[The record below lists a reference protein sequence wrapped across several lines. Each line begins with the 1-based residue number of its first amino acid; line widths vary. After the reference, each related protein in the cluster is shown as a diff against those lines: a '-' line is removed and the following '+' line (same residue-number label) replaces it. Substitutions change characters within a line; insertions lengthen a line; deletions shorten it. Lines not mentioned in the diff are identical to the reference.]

1 LKQPRPE
8 ISIWKSGKMDD
19 EFYPSIKTD
28 RQKVIFSRRQLPQEG
43 VTLVQ
48 SCSRNSLDT
57 GEESDIESGDESS
70 PSGWRLSSEVGR
82 RVGPSPQQHTV
93 RLRALTKA
101 NLEKNFNFAR
111 ENPTTS
117 SKTIVSTDNNME
129 IFHNYLPSEGVEA
142 VEKRK
147 STNSNS
153 TDNGGN
159 WKKSRMNVFTSHLL
173 SNKFHVFCLSFV
185 IFIFYILPGDLFK
198 LAMIIWLC
206 VRFFPKSKIQQNTF
220 TAHFQFID
228 IPTYSVEEEKIYL
241 GSLRQL
247 KTSYEPSLY
256 HKKQTILVSVIVKN
270 SGMMHVY
277 TVAND
282 SKQGEANLN
291 KSDEAELSSERI
303 YNLKGEFTYSKISMY
318 KNFVSLPNLS
328 KHFQC
333 AIDNKESNDGEVLYF
348 FAKNNREKE
357 QWFYCLKKAAGTFP
371 KTLDRNYHSDSEC
384 ISSRSNHCY
393 DNLGSHFFHT
403 VQQTYEN
410 FINTVMTKHEDE
422 PSNRRYI
429 ELNECR
435 FVKMDDTTHADSS
448 HPVQQSL
455 NWLNVIIS
463 RIFFSLST
471 EQTIVESI
479 MGEIQ
484 KKLVVMS
491 ISPIFDTIKL
501 ISFNLGKTSPI
512 IHSIDDPPIRDFW
525 GLWFDFEIEYS
536 GQISIVIETKL
547 NFSKNYSSNSEQVQ
561 KSAKNYCDENI
572 PESGDSSSEEESS
585 SRIISSG
592 HGERIKKFLLYYVA
606 PAGNYQHTKYN
617 KILDKLAK
625 FAGQPI
631 TLAIEVTH
639 LKGRLVVNLP
649 SPPTDRIWYAF
660 RNEPEITFQISPKFG
675 QHSVNLNPLTDIIK
689 NRLKKMINKKLVIP
703 NMDNIII
710 PYCSAS
716 SMTEKI

>member
-1 LKQPRPE
+1 
-8 ISIWKSGKMDD
+8 
-19 EFYPSIKTD
+19 
-28 RQKVIFSRRQLPQEG
+28 
-43 VTLVQ
+43 
-48 SCSRNSLDT
+48 
-57 GEESDIESGDESS
+57 
-70 PSGWRLSSEVGR
+70 
-82 RVGPSPQQHTV
+82 
-93 RLRALTKA
+93 LRALTKA
-101 NLEKNFNFAR
+101 NLENNFNFAH

-117 SKTIVSTDNNME
+117 SKRIVSTDNNME
-129 IFHNYLPSEGVEA
+129 IFHNYLLSEGIEA

-147 STNSNS
+147 STNSNN

-185 IFIFYILPGDLFK
+185 IFIFYILPGGLFK

-206 VRFFPKSKIQQNTF
+206 VRFFPKPKIQQSTF

-256 HKKQTILVSVIVKN
+256 HKKQTILVNVIVKK

-282 SKQGEANLN
+282 SKQGEANLD
-291 KSDEAELSSERI
+291 KSDEVELSSERI
-303 YNLKGEFTYSKISMY
+303 YNLKGEFTYSKISMF

-333 AIDNKESNDGEVLYF
+333 AIDKESNDDEVLYF

-357 QWFYCLKKAAGTFP
+357 QWFYCLKKAAGIFP

-384 ISSRSNHCY
+384 ISSSSNYCY
-393 DNLGSHFFHT
+393 DNLGSHFSHAM
-403 VQQTYEN
+403 QQIYEN
-410 FINTVMTKHEDE
+410 FINTVMTKHEDKA
-422 PSNRRYI
+422 SSRRYI

-435 FVKMDDTTHADSS
+435 FVKLADTTHANSF

-463 RIFFSLST
+463 RMFFSLST
-471 EQTIVESI
+471 EQIIVESV

-501 ISFNLGKTSPI
+501 ISFNLGKSSPI

-547 NFSKNYSSNSEQVQ
+547 NFSKNYSSSGEQVQ
-561 KSAKNYCDENI
+561 KSTKNYCDENI

-585 SRIISSG
+585 SRIINFG
-592 HGERIKKFLLYYVA
+592 NGERIKKFLLYYVA
-606 PAGNYQHTKYN
+606 PAGNYQHTKYS
-617 KILDKLAK
+617 KIFDKLAK

-649 SPPTDRIWYAF
+649 SPPTDRIWYIICVVVVAYFFVSSVFRYAF

-703 NMDNIII
+703 NMDNIVI

-716 SMTEKI
+716 SMTEKVS

>member
-1 LKQPRPE
+1 
-8 ISIWKSGKMDD
+8 MDD
-19 EFYPSIKTD
+19 EFYPKIKTD
-28 RQKVIFSRRQLPQEG
+28 RQKVIFSRRRMSQEM
-43 VTLVQ
+43 VRLVQ

-57 GEESDIESGDESS
+57 GEESDIESGGESS
-70 PSGWRLSSEVGR
+70 PLGWKHSSEVGR
-82 RVGPSPQQHTV
+82 RVGHSSQQHTV
-93 RLRALTKA
+93 RLRALNKA
-101 NLEKNFNFAR
+101 NLENNFAR

-117 SKTIVSTDNNME
+117 FTTNNME
-129 IFHNYLPSEGVEA
+129 IFNNYLPSDGGETVEI
-142 VEKRK
+142 RK
-147 STNSNS
+147 STNSNNM
-153 TDNGGN
+153 DDGGH

-185 IFIFYILPGDLFK
+185 IFIFYILPGDLLK
-198 LAMIIWLC
+198 LAIIIWLC
-206 VRFFPKSKIQQNTF
+206 VRFFPKPKIQQNTF
-220 TAHFQFID
+220 TAHLQFID
-228 IPTYSVEEEKIYL
+228 IPTYSVQEGCIYL

-256 HKKQTILVSVIVKN
+256 HKKQTTLVSVMVKN
-270 SGMMHVY
+270 SGMMHVC

-282 SKQGEANLN
+282 SMQGEANLN
-291 KSDEAELSSERI
+291 KSDGVELNSERI
-303 YNLKGEFTYSKISMY
+303 YNLKGADVFLLPEQLARRREFTYSKISK

-328 KHFQC
+328 KDFQC
-333 AIDNKESNDGEVLYF
+333 AIGKESNDDEVLYF

-357 QWFYCLKKAAGTFP
+357 HLKKVAGTFS
-371 KTLDRNYHSDSEC
+371 KTVDRNCHSDSEC
-384 ISSRSNHCY
+384 ISSGSDHCY
-393 DNLGSHFFHT
+393 ANLNNHFSHAM
-403 VQQTYEN
+403 QQTYEN
-410 FINTVMTKHEDE
+410 FMNSVMTKHEE
-422 PSNRRYI
+422 RTNRRYI
-429 ELNECR
+429 ELNDCR
-435 FVKMDDTTHADSS
+435 RFAKIADRTHADSS
-448 HPVQQSL
+448 HTVQQSL

-471 EQTIVESI
+471 EQTIVEAI

-484 KKLVVMS
+484 KKLLVMS

-501 ISFNLGKTSPI
+501 ISFNLGKTSPV
-512 IHSIDDPPIRDFW
+512 IHSVDDPPTRDFW
-525 GLWFDFEIEYS
+525 GLWFDFEIQYS

-547 NFSKNYSSNSEQVQ
+547 NVSKNYSNSCEQVQ
-561 KSAKNYCDENI
+561 KNAKKNYCDENI

-585 SRIISSG
+585 RIISSG
-592 HGERIKKFLLYYVA
+592 HRERIKKFLLYYVA

-617 KILDKLAK
+617 KIFDKLAK
-625 FAGQPI
+625 IAGQPI